1 MIHPQHSNARG
12 IAAMCA
18 AMALFV
24 ANDALVKLAAA
35 ELTAGQI
42 MALRGAFVVV
52 IMIVAVFFAG
62 HVRDL
67 HRLREP
73 VVLVRAALEATVAF
87 VFITALAR
95 MGLAELTAIFLTAPL
110 IMTAASAI
118 ILKEEVG
125 WRRWAAV
132 VVGFFG
138 MVLIV
143 RPSPAG
149 IDWYAVLGVLSAA
162 GAVARDLITRKVD
175 PLTPSLVVSLAT
187 GASVAIA
194 GIALSAAE
202 PWTAPSVATW
212 LYLAGAA
219 AFVAAGNYAIIVA
232 FRIGEVSAISPF
244 RYTVMLWALVAG
256 VVVWGELPDG
266 MAMIGIAIIVASGLY
281 IIHRERIRT
290 RELRAR
296 TAGITKA

>member
-1 MIHPQHSNARG
+1 
-12 IAAMCA
+12 
-18 AMALFV
+18 MALFV
-24 ANDALVKLAAA
+24 GNDTFVKLAAA
-35 ELTAGQI
+35 ELPAGQI
-42 MALRGAFVVV
+42 MALRGAFVVA
-52 IMIVAVFFAG
+52 IMLAAVFVAG
-62 HVRDL
+62 YGRDL
-67 HRLREP
+67 RRLREP
-73 VVLVRAALEATVAF
+73 AVLMRSALEAAVAF

-118 ILKEEVG
+118 VLKEEVG

-175 PLTPSLVVSLAT
+175 PSTPSLVVSLAT

-194 GIALSAAE
+194 GLPLSLAA
-202 PWTAPSVATW
+202 PWTAPATITW
-212 LYLAGAA
+212 LYLIGAA
-219 AFVAAGNYAIIVA
+219 AFVAVGNYTIIVA
-232 FRIGEVSAISPF
+232 FRVGEVSAISPF
-244 RYTVMLWALVAG
+244 RYTVMLWALIAS
-256 VVVWGELPDG
+256 VVVWGELPDA
-266 MAMIGIAIIVASGLY
+266 MAMIGITIIVASGLY
-281 IIHRERIRT
+281 VIHRERIRT